1 LETDLALTAEMRPLY
16 SQFTSFEPPQDASP
30 PSLASSIEQLFQN
43 MTLSILAEPG
53 FLAPQSALT
62 AVDLHRVYNAY
73 SYNWRRLALAYGI
86 AITSTF
92 CAILVGCY
100 TILSTGFSY
109 SNKFSTI
116 VRVSRSEK
124 LDVLIAP
131 EDRRGHDPLPEH
143 IAKTAFSIAD
153 GTEYTVGM
161 LSEAT
166 KLRSR
171 SPGRFP

>member
-1 LETDLALTAEMRPLY
+1 
-16 SQFTSFEPPQDASP
+16 
-30 PSLASSIEQLFQN
+30 
-43 MTLSILAEPG
+43 MTLSILAEPD
-53 FLAPQSALT
+53 FLAPQSVST
-62 AVDLHRVYNAY
+62 TVDSYQVHNAY

-100 TILSTGFSY
+100 TLVSTGFSY

-116 VRVSRSEK
+116 VRVSQSEK

-131 EDRRGHDPLPEH
+131 GNRRGQHPLTEH
-143 IAKTAFSIAD
+143 IAKTTFSIAN

-171 SPGRFP
+171 SPGRCP